1 MLLYVIIINYYYHC
15 QSLSVISYCYVL
27 LYNVIIIIINI
38 ISIIIIIV
46 IITYCCKV
54 SFANV
59 YGQKE
64 HIDKGE
70 KHHLQGGIIPLFWD
84 LVVYSLWALDHSTN

>member
-1 MLLYVIIINYYYHC
+1 MLLYVIIVNYYYHC
-15 QSLSVISYCYVL
+15 QSLSVISYCCVL
-27 LYNVIIIIINI
+27 LYNVIIIINI
-38 ISIIIIIV
+38 ISIIIIV

-64 HIDKGE
+64 HIEKGE
-70 KHHLQGGIIPLFWD
+70 KHHLQGGIISLFLD

>member
-38 ISIIIIIV
+38 ISIIIIV

>member
-1 MLLYVIIINYYYHC
+1 MLLYVIIVNYYYHC

-27 LYNVIIIIINI
+27 LYNVIIIINI
-38 ISIIIIIV
+38 ISIIIIV